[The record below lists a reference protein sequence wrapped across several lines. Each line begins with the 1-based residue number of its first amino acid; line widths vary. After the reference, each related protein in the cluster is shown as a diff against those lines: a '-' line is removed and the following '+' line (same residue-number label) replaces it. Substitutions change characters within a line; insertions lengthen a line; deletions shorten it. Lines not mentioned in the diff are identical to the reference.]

1 MTAVYRMDFL
11 CKSDIIIECKAVAEL
26 SNIHRS
32 QLFNYLRLTKFP
44 CGILVNFAPRFAN
57 IERYFYDKELGD
69 VLTVNGSIVKS
80 Q

>member
-1 MTAVYRMDFL
+1 MMLLEPF
-11 CKSDIIIECKAVAEL
+11 
-26 SNIHRS
+26 
-32 QLFNYLRLTKFP
+32 TKFTMNLVLDLMSFVIRRDWS
-44 CGILVNFAPRFAN
+44 CSYGILVNFAPRFAN